1 MNIAHELN
9 LFKPQIVKPENSG
22 HKALELVYN
31 AISNGFNMTHNDVSR
46 VTGYSVAHIINK
58 ARELYNLGYL
68 SKIIIKNNMNV
79 DQFAYTAIKPFKG
92 E

>member
-1 MNIAHELN
+1 MNVAHELN
-9 LFKPQIVKPENSG
+9 LFRPKVVVTNASPDVLNR
-22 HKALELVYN
+22 VYS

-46 VTGYSVAHIINK
+46 VTGLSVAHVSNVSK
-58 ARELYNLGYL
+58 KLYNLGYL
-68 SKIIIKNNMNV
+68 SKIIVKNSYNV